1 MLKDIINDKPRIHT
15 RNISLTTYPISKTE
29 IITEGILLD
38 KSYQKIFTIAGNVKE
53 PGIIHHMVIRLLIKG
68 DPLTIIDAEAEMLN
82 VPVEECKITLD
93 TLDKIKGIEI
103 KSGFSNLIRK
113 IMGDKNGCTH
123 IAHLV
128 MVMGQEIVH
137 GWLTHKRK
145 NKSAIPENIENFQGK
160 DFILNS
166 CRLWV
171 KDGPR
176 MKSLVQA
183 LQKDKHL

>member
-1 MLKDIINDKPRIHT
+1 
-15 RNISLTTYPISKTE
+15 
-29 IITEGILLD
+29 
-38 KSYQKIFTIAGNVKE
+38 
-53 PGIIHHMVIRLLIKG
+53 
-68 DPLTIIDAEAEMLN
+68 LN
-82 VPVEECKITLD
+82 QECKSTLD
-93 TLDKIKGIEI
+93 TLVEIKGIEI

-113 IMGDKNGCTH
+113 TIGDRKGCTH
-123 IAHLV
+123 LAHLV

-145 NKSAIPENIENFQGK
+145 NKSAVPENSENFQGK

-166 CRLWV
+166 CRMWV

-176 MKSLVQA
+176 MKSLEQA